1 MEWIEKLLISIAGII
16 TAIGGVAGIRF
27 LATRKSEK
35 RKAEAEAEDSTLGTL
50 RKQYDWLQQK
60 YDALNKRIDGLYDE
74 LHALEKKNLEL
85 IRRNNELELQLKDAA
100 HNICVRPDDDCLRRL
115 PPRVYCRL
123 KKLAK
128 GDYDSD
134 YVATDDDNNDDNNK
148 DNNESNDGN
157 N

>member
-1 MEWIEKLLISIAGII
+1 MTTLEAILTATTSLL

-134 YVATDDDNNDDNNK
+134 YVATDDDNNDDNN
-148 DNNESNDGN
+148 NGSNDGN

>member
-1 MEWIEKLLISIAGII
+1 MTTLEAILTATTSLL

-123 KKLAK
+123 KKLVK

-134 YVATDDDNNDDNNK
+134 YVATDDDNNDNK
-148 DNNESNDGN
+148 DNNGSNDGN

>member
-1 MEWIEKLLISIAGII
+1 MTTLEAILTATTSLL

-27 LATRKSEK
+27 FATRKSEK

-134 YVATDDDNNDDNNK
+134 YVATDDDNDNG
-148 DNNESNDGN
+148 SNDPKTTTL
-157 N
+157 